1 MFCFSENRQKV
12 KMAFSVSLAVGEAV
26 RVQGDECSAAKL
38 LARELHPASQHPAAV
53 ALSS

>member
-1 MFCFSENRQKV
+1 M

-38 LARELHPASQHPAAV
+38 LARELHPASQHPATV
-53 ALSS
+53 ALNS